1 MIRKSTGSTAAQVA
15 AALVFAVGLTACS
28 ADADEN
34 RTADSG
40 QQFEGEPVYVMTL
53 APIDTAAVNTPEVL
67 NAATGAVRFINDAGG
82 LNKHEVK
89 LIACN
94 DGHDPN
100 KAADCARQ
108 AVEKRAIAVVG
119 GFTTNGSTIMPI
131 LQKAGIPWIGG
142 YGLSPDE
149 LSAEGS
155 FLLRAGA
162 ASFAGVGA
170 KAVDDGCESITTVLY
185 DTPATGNAIALVN
198 AGLAARGAP
207 PVENIKVPTTTTD
220 FSSVA
225 KAAGE
230 ADCTILGLPDDQTVA
245 VAVAG
250 QALGVDTRY
259 YLLAGLSDSTI
270 EQAQGALA
278 GAVSATSFAD
288 GSDPAWDDAKA
299 ARDDVDWT
307 AGSGQNTWA
316 AYRVLATVMKN
327 QPTLSAKTVMQ
338 AMSTATDVDADGLI
352 APVDFSAPFGVP
364 GLERV
369 YNRQVLFTKEA
380 GGALV
385 SDGDFMDIGPLFG
398 Q

>member
-1 MIRKSTGSTAAQVA
+1 MIRKPTGSTAAQA
-15 AALVFAVGLTACS
+15 AVVLAFAVGLSACGANAHEGS
-28 ADADEN
+28 
-34 RTADSG
+34 TTSG
-40 QQFEGEPVYVMTL
+40 QHFQGQPVYVMTL
-53 APIDTAAVNTPEVL
+53 APIDTPAVNTPEVL

-82 LNKHEVK
+82 LNNHEVK
-89 LIACN
+89 LIDCN
-94 DGHDPN
+94 DGNDPN

-108 AVEKRAIAVVG
+108 AVQKKAIAVVG

-131 LQKAGIPWIGG
+131 LEKAGIPWIGG

-170 KAVDDGCESITTVLY
+170 KAVDDGCKSITTVLY

-198 AGLAARGAP
+198 AGLTARGAP
-207 PVENIKVPTTTTD
+207 PAKNIKVPTTTTD

-230 ADCTILGLPDDQTVA
+230 SDCTILGLPDDQTVA

-250 QALGVDTRY
+250 KALGVHTRY

-270 EQAQGALA
+270 KQAHGALA
-278 GAVSATSFAD
+278 DSVSVTSFKV

-299 ARDDVDWT
+299 TRDDVDWST
-307 AGSGQNTWA
+307 GSAENTWA

-327 QPTLSAKTVMQ
+327 EHTLSATAVMQ
-338 AMSTATDVDADGLI
+338 AMSKATDVDADGLI
-352 APVDFSAPFGVP
+352 APVDFSTAFGVP
-364 GLERV
+364 GLKRV
-369 YNRQVLFTKEA
+369 YNRHVLFTKDA
-380 GGALV
+380 KGALV
-385 SDGDFMDIGPLFG
+385 PDGDFVDIGHLFG

>member
-1 MIRKSTGSTAAQVA
+1 MIRKFGGSTAVQVA
-15 AALVFAVGLTACS
+15 TAFVIAAGLSACG
-28 ADADEN
+28 ADADDN
-34 RTADSG
+34 STADSG
-40 QQFEGEPVYVMTL
+40 QHFEGKPVYVITL
-53 APIDTAAVNTPEVL
+53 APIDTPAVNTPEVL

-94 DGHDPN
+94 DGNDPN
-100 KAADCARQ
+100 KAAGCARQ
-108 AVEKRAIAVVG
+108 AVDKQAIAVVG
-119 GFTTNGSTIMPI
+119 GFTTNGSTIMPV
-131 LQKAGIPWIGG
+131 LKKAGIPWIGG

-149 LSAEGS
+149 LKDEGS
-155 FLLRAGA
+155 FLLRSGA
-162 ASFAGVGA
+162 AAFAGVGA
-170 KAVDDGCESITTVLY
+170 KAVDDGCDSITTVLY

-198 AGLAARGAP
+198 AGLAARKAP
-207 PVENIKVPTTTTD
+207 PAKNIKVPTTTTD

-250 QALGVDTRY
+250 KALGVKTRY

-270 EQAQGALA
+270 KQANGALA
-278 GAVSATSFAD
+278 GAVSVTNFVD
-288 GSDPAWDDAKA
+288 GSDPAWNDAKK

-316 AYRVLATVMKN
+316 AYRVLATVMKD
-327 QPTLSAKTVMQ
+327 QPTLSAKAVMQ
-338 AMSTATDVDADGLI
+338 AMSTATKVDADGLI
-352 APVDFSAPFGVP
+352 APVDFKTPFGVP

-369 YNRQVLFTKEA
+369 YNRHVLFTKESD
-380 GGALV
+380 GDLV
-385 SDGDFMDIGPLFG
+385 SDGDFVDIGPLFG